1 MIEQQAIIK
10 MIFGFKA
17 KYLRQQQGLSLEELA
32 ERASLSKSYLHDIEK
47 GKKYPKVDKINAMAQ
62 ALGVDYDFMVS
73 TRASKKL
80 QPIIDLLTSDFVKE
94 FPLELFGISPDK
106 LFELFSNTPDK
117 VNAFISTLFKI
128 TRNYQMQRE
137 HLYLAALRSYQDMYD
152 NYFEELERSVRA
164 FRTAFQIKDT
174 RPYTPSFLE
183 QLLRE
188 HFGITTDRKAMPR
201 EKELKRQR
209 SLYSPNH
216 KTLFLNEGLSS
227 AQENFLLG
235 RELAFQYLKFTE
247 RPYFTRIVETD
258 SFEKLLNNF
267 KASYFSVALLMDE
280 QRMVEDIR
288 SFAQR
293 TSWEPK
299 AFLHLLDQYD
309 VTPEMLLQ
317 RLTNLLPH
325 HFDIKDLFF
334 LRMVS
339 DESLQGFQMTKEL
352 HLSQLHNP
360 YANELSEH
368 YCRRWVSVNII
379 KKVKANQ
386 QLHNDTAPAAD
397 AQISQYW
404 ETPNRYLCISVAK
417 PDFQNPARGTSV
429 TVGLL
434 VNDTLR
440 RLFRFLDSP
449 ELPTRIVN
457 TTCERCSISNC
468 EARAA
473 APAVLEQQRKQER
486 ILVAGKRLERS
497 GSAGQDS
504 KPGAQIYLG

>member
-17 KYLRQQQGLSLEELA
+17 KYLRQQQQLSLEELA
-32 ERASLSKSYLHDIEK
+32 ERAGLSKSYLHDIEK

-128 TRNYQMQRE
+128 TRNYQLQRE
-137 HLYLAALRSYQDMYD
+137 HLYLTALRSYQDMYD
-152 NYFEELERSVRA
+152 NYFEELEKAVREFRAA
-164 FRTAFQIKDT
+164 FGLKATLPCK
-174 RPYTPSFLE
+174 TPLLE
-183 QLLRE
+183 QLLLE
-188 HFGITTDRKAMPR
+188 KFGVKTDRRAMPR

-209 SLYSPNH
+209 SYYSPENR
-216 KTLFLNEGLSS
+216 TLFLNEGLSS
-227 AQENFLLG
+227 AQENFLIG
-235 RELAFQYLKFTE
+235 RELAFQYLKFSD
-247 RPYFTRIVETD
+247 RPYFTRIVEAD
-258 SFEKLLNNF
+258 SFDRLLNNF

-280 QRMVEDIR
+280 QKMVEDIR
-288 SFAQR
+288 SFAGN
-293 TSWEPK
+293 TTWEPE
-299 AFLHLLDQYD
+299 AFLSLLDKYD

-317 RLTNLLPH
+317 RLTNLLPR
-325 HFDIKDLFF
+325 HFGIKDLFF
-334 LRMVS
+334 IRLVG
-339 DESLQGFQMTKEL
+339 DESLQHFKMTKEL

-360 YANELSEH
+360 YANELNEH

-386 QLHNDTAPAAD
+386 QLYNNTAPAAD

-417 PDFQNPARGTSV
+417 PDFQNPGQGTSV
-429 TVGLL
+429 TIGLL

-449 ELPTRIVN
+449 ELQTRIVN

-473 APAVLEQQRKQER
+473 APVVLEQQRKQER
-486 ILVAGKRLERS
+486 IIVAGK
-497 GSAGQDS
+497 Q
-504 KPGAQIYLG
+504 LGVR

>member
-17 KYLRQQQGLSLEELA
+17 KYLRQQSGLSLEELA
-32 ERASLSKSYLHDIEK
+32 ERAGLSKSYLHDIEK

-62 ALGVDYDFMVS
+62 ALGVEYDFLVS

-152 NYFEELERSVRA
+152 NYFEDLEGAVRRFREEFGVRGALPYTTAFLER
-164 FRTAFQIKDT
+164 
-174 RPYTPSFLE
+174 
-183 QLLRE
+183 LLKRQ
-188 HFGITTDRKAMPR
+188 FGVTTDRLAMPR
-201 EKELKRQR
+201 EKELRQQR
-209 SLYSPNH
+209 SFYSTEH

-235 RELAFQYLKFTE
+235 RELAFQYLKFAD
-247 RPYFTRIVETD
+247 RPYFTRVVEAD
-258 SFEKLLNNF
+258 SFDRLLNNF

-280 QRMVEDIR
+280 QLMVEDIR
-288 SFAQR
+288 AFAQR
-293 TSWEPK
+293 TSWEPE
-299 AFLHLLDQYD
+299 AFLSLLDKYD

-317 RLTNLLPH
+317 RLTNLLPR
-325 HFDIKDLFF
+325 HFGIKDLFF
-334 LRMVS
+334 LRMAG
-339 DESLQGFQMTKEL
+339 DESLQHFRMTKEL

-360 YANELSEH
+360 YANELNEH

-379 KKVKANQ
+379 KKVKSQQ
-386 QLHNDTAPAAD
+386 QLNNDTAPAAD
-397 AQISQYW
+397 AQISHYW

-417 PDFQNPARGTSV
+417 PDFQDPSRGASV

-440 RLFRFLDSP
+440 QLFRFLDSP
-449 ELPTRIVN
+449 ELQARIVN

-473 APAVLEQQRKQER
+473 APVVLEQQRKLER
-486 ILVAGKRLERS
+486 IVVAGKRLGR
-497 GSAGQDS
+497 G
-504 KPGAQIYLG
+504 

>member
-17 KYLRQQQGLSLEELA
+17 KYLRQQQQLSLEELA
-32 ERASLSKSYLHDIEK
+32 ERAGLSKSYLHDIEK

-152 NYFEELERSVRA
+152 NYFEELETAVRQ
-164 FRTAFQIKDT
+164 FREELGINGAL
-174 RPYTPSFLE
+174 PYTSVFLE
-183 QLLRE
+183 GLLLKN
-188 HFGITTDRKAMPR
+188 FGVKTDRQAMPH

-209 SLYSPNH
+209 SFYSPKH

-235 RELAFQYLKFTE
+235 RELAFQYLKFAD
-247 RPYFTRIVETD
+247 RPYFTRIVEAD
-258 SFEKLLNNF
+258 SFERLLNNF

-280 QRMVEDIR
+280 QLMVEDIR
-288 SFAQR
+288 DFAQM
-293 TSWEPK
+293 TSWNPE
-299 AFLHLLDQYD
+299 AFLRLLDKYD

-317 RLTNLLPH
+317 RLTNLLPR
-325 HFDIKDLFF
+325 HFGIKDLFF
-334 LRMVS
+334 LRLVG
-339 DESLQGFQMTKEL
+339 DESLQRFQMTKEL

-360 YANELSEH
+360 YANELNEH

-379 KKVKANQ
+379 KKVKSNQ

-457 TTCERCSISNC
+457 TTCERCSLSNC

-473 APAVLEQQRKQER
+473 APAVLEQQRKQGR
-486 ILVAGKRLERS
+486 IVVAGKRLGE
-497 GSAGQDS
+497 GGV
-504 KPGAQIYLG
+504 KV

>member
-17 KYLRQQQGLSLEELA
+17 KYLRQQKGLSLEELA
-32 ERASLSKSYLHDIEK
+32 ERAGLSKSYLHDIEK

-62 ALGVDYDFMVS
+62 ALEVDYDFMVS
-73 TRASKKL
+73 MRASKKL
-80 QPIIDLLTSDFVKE
+80 QPVIDLLTSDFIKE
-94 FPLELFGISPDK
+94 FPLELFGISPEK

-152 NYFEELERSVRA
+152 NYFEGLESAVRR
-164 FRTAFQIKDT
+164 FREEFGVRGAL
-174 RPYTPSFLE
+174 PYTTPFLE
-183 QLLRE
+183 GLLRE
-188 HFGITTDRKAMPR
+188 KFDVKTDRQAMVR
-201 EKELKRQR
+201 EKELKQQR
-209 SLYSPNH
+209 SFYSAEY

-235 RELAFQYLKFTE
+235 RELAFQYLKMAE
-247 RPYFTRIVETD
+247 RPYFTRIVEAD
-258 SFEKLLNNF
+258 SFELLLNNF

-280 QRMVEDIR
+280 EHMVEDIHAL
-288 SFAQR
+288 AQR
-293 TSWEPK
+293 PSWEPA
-299 AFLHLLDQYD
+299 AFLGLLDKYD

-317 RLTNLLPH
+317 RLTNLLPR
-325 HFDIKDLFF
+325 HFGIKDLFF
-334 LRMVS
+334 LRLVG
-339 DESLQGFQMTKEL
+339 DEELKRFRMTKEL

-360 YANELSEH
+360 YANEMNEH

-379 KKVKANQ
+379 KKVKARQ
-386 QLHNDTAPAAD
+386 QLNNHTAPEAD
-397 AQISQYW
+397 AQISHYW
-404 ETPNRYLCISVAK
+404 ETPNRYLCISLAK
-417 PDFQNPARGTSV
+417 PDFQNPSRGTSV

-449 ELPTRIVN
+449 ELQARIVN
-457 TTCERCSISNC
+457 TTCERCGISNC

-473 APAVLEQQRKQER
+473 APAVLEQQRKLEK
-486 ILVAGKRLERS
+486 IMVAGKRL
-497 GSAGQDS
+497 GN
-504 KPGAQIYLG
+504 P